1 MKLLILLPT
10 VLFSD
15 MAYKRPA
22 PEPRFKK
29 GDLVKETKHIA
40 LQVNFNPREYKRLPR
55 GIGTV
60 IDVIVKKNRA
70 GSKHFYYS
78 VLWSGT
84 KTESTHSQMRLALV
98 EDTQSE

>member
-1 MKLLILLPT
+1 
-10 VLFSD
+10 

-22 PEPRFKK
+22 PEPKFKK

-40 LQVNFNPREYKRLPR
+40 LQVNFRPADYKREAR

-70 GSKHFYYS
+70 GSRHFYYS
-78 VLWSGT
+78 VLWAGT
-84 KTESTHSQMRLALV
+84 KTESTHSQMRLALI
-98 EDTQSE
+98 EDTQSK

>member
-1 MKLLILLPT
+1 MP
-10 VLFSD
+10 
-15 MAYKRPA
+15 YKRPA
-22 PEPRFKK
+22 PEPKFKE

-40 LQVNFNPREYKRLPR
+40 LQVNFNPRDYKREER

-78 VLWSGT
+78 VLWAGT

>member
-1 MKLLILLPT
+1 MP
-10 VLFSD
+10 
-15 MAYKRPA
+15 YQRPPA
-22 PEPRFKK
+22 EPKFKK

-40 LQVNFNPREYKRLPR
+40 LRVNFDRPDYKREER

-78 VLWSGT
+78 VLWKGT
-84 KTESTHSQMRLALV
+84 KTESTHSQMRLKLV
-98 EDTQSE
+98 ENTQSDKC

>member
-1 MKLLILLPT
+1 MP
-10 VLFSD
+10 
-15 MAYKRPA
+15 YKRPA
-22 PEPRFKK
+22 PEPKFKE

-40 LQVNFNPREYKRLPR
+40 LQVNFNPRDFKRVER

>member
-1 MKLLILLPT
+1 MP
-10 VLFSD
+10 
-15 MAYKRPA
+15 YKRPA
-22 PEPRFKK
+22 PEPKFKE

-40 LQVNFNPREYKRLPR
+40 LQVNFNPRDYKRVER

-78 VLWSGT
+78 VLWAGT

-98 EDTQSE
+98 EDAQSE

>member
-1 MKLLILLPT
+1 MINTKMCRKCEKVKPLLGFYKNHRMKDGHLN
-10 VLFSD
+10 SC
-15 MAYKRPA
+15 
-22 PEPRFKK
+22 
-29 GDLVKETKHIA
+29 
-40 LQVNFNPREYKRLPR
+40 
-55 GIGTV
+55 
-60 IDVIVKKNRA
+60 KKNRA

>member
-1 MKLLILLPT
+1 
-10 VLFSD
+10 

-40 LQVNFNPREYKRLPR
+40 LCVNSGKQNFKRVER

-60 IDVIVKKNRA
+60 VDVIVKKNRA
-70 GSKHFYYS
+70 GSRHFYYS
-78 VLWSGT
+78 VFWKGT
-84 KTESTHSQMRLALV
+84 STESTHSQMRLALV
-98 EDTQSE
+98 EDTESA